1 MKLVV
6 FFPGIGYHC
15 DKPLLYYSRKLAQ
28 EYGYEKTIRKE
39 YTMKARIIY
48 EVECPPVNCDRED
61 FLKWLE
67 LNLYVPGACVTSD
80 NPLFGEPLDFDT
92 ADFDNIEVIDG

>member
-1 MKLVV
+1 
-6 FFPGIGYHC
+6 
-15 DKPLLYYSRKLAQ
+15 
-28 EYGYEKTIRKE
+28 
-39 YTMKARIIY
+39 MKARIIY

-80 NPLFGEPLDFDT
+80 NPLLENHWILTPQILT
-92 ADFDNIEVIDG
+92 ILR

>member
-1 MKLVV
+1 
-6 FFPGIGYHC
+6 
-15 DKPLLYYSRKLAQ
+15 
-28 EYGYEKTIRKE
+28 
-39 YTMKARIIY
+39 MKARIIY

-92 ADFDNIEVIDG
+92 ADFVNKFNSSKILHVIV

>member
-1 MKLVV
+1 
-6 FFPGIGYHC
+6 
-15 DKPLLYYSRKLAQ
+15 
-28 EYGYEKTIRKE
+28 
-39 YTMKARIIY
+39 MKARIIY

-67 LNLYVPGACVTSD
+67 LNLYGPGACVTSD

-92 ADFDNIEVIDG
+92 ADFDNIEVIEGELRPVSNDRLELDRHL

>member
-1 MKLVV
+1 
-6 FFPGIGYHC
+6 
-15 DKPLLYYSRKLAQ
+15 
-28 EYGYEKTIRKE
+28 
-39 YTMKARIIY
+39 MKARIVY

-80 NPLFGEPLDFDT
+80 NPLFGEPLDLDT